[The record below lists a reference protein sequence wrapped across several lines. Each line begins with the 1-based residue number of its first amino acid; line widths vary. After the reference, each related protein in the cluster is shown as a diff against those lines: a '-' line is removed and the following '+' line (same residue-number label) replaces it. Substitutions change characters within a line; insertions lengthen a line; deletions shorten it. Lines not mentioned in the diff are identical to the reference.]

1 MGNEILRFPGK
12 AVFIIIFFQK
22 WIFTHF
28 LTENNLKQR
37 YKRVNNRLST
47 VVNKLIRKI
56 IMRHEWFDPDKQ
68 APFYIFDIFK

>member
-56 IMRHEWFDPDKQ
+56 IIRHE
-68 APFYIFDIFK
+68 

>member
-1 MGNEILRFPGK
+1 MGNEILRFHGK

-56 IMRHEWFDPDKQ
+56 IMRHE
-68 APFYIFDIFK
+68 